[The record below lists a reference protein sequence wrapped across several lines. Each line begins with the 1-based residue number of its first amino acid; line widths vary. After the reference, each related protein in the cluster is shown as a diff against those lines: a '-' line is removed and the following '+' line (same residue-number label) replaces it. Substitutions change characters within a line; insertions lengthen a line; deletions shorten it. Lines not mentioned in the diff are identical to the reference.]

1 MDVEPFSVIIM
12 ILILVIGGFA
22 KILYFI
28 RIFKQYGFMVQMVG
42 ECIN

>member
-22 KILYFI
+22 KIL
-28 RIFKQYGFMVQMVG
+28 
-42 ECIN
+42 